1 MASHTP
7 WRGGAASDGGGAPKA
22 GRGRPPA
29 SAASWTAPVDTA
41 EYRAMVEDA
50 RAYVSKEFGGLER
63 GISAVSDKYGPAS
76 ITNRGWPPPIAAAD
90 LRAEQERLFAS
101 TAADLQAEL
110 ARDAQKRQFLNQ
122 LQDKGGRG
130 GGAEGDGG
138 DAGRK
143 RKRTREAE
151 VVEVEVS
158 DADLTLSVAVQ
169 LALTVELASLQ
180 AAAGRAGSDA
190 PAPTAGALRPAYVAL
205 GLHPGRHAP
214 GSEGIKRRYR
224 ALALLLHPDKAGK
237 APNGAGDSEEA
248 FKRVAAAYALLQ
260 AAARA

>member
-1 MASHTP
+1 
-7 WRGGAASDGGGAPKA
+7 
-22 GRGRPPA
+22 
-29 SAASWTAPVDTA
+29 
-41 EYRAMVEDA
+41 MVADA

-76 ITNRGWPPPIAAAD
+76 ITNRGWPPPVAAAD

-122 LQDKGGRG
+122 LQDKSGRG
-130 GGAEGDGG
+130 GAAGDGS
-138 DAGRK
+138 GRK
-143 RKRTREAE
+143 RKRTREVE

-158 DADLTLSVAVQ
+158 DAHLTLSVAVQ

-190 PAPTAGALRPAYVAL
+190 PAPSAGALRPAYIAL

-237 APNGAGDSEEA
+237 ATGAGAGDSPSDADSEEA